1 MRYIA
6 VFICVFTI
14 LGCNS
19 EVEQRRQQTLERMDY
34 GGGMA
39 ESKRAQQLIVTAL
52 EQSDPT
58 SLESPRLVNVTMR
71 VVPDDTKRSSLGV
84 DWISAQP
91 AADGIRVRFGD
102 GSQNDIPFDDIER
115 EYNEQE
121 AETLVLFSGNPF
133 VEQEYPDVWEK
144 LLADP
149 EAMVVLINNGEV
161 VSNDLSIHQV
171 EFGG

>member
-1 MRYIA
+1 MRY
-6 VFICVFTI
+6 VVLFLCVFTI

-19 EVEQRRQQTLERMDY
+19 EVEQRRQQTLERMNY
-34 GGGMA
+34 GGGTA
-39 ESKRAQQLIVTAL
+39 ESKRVQQLIVTAL

-102 GSQNDIPFDDIER
+102 GSQSDLPFDDIER

-121 AETLVLFSGNPF
+121 AEALVLFSGNPF
-133 VEQEYPDVWEK
+133 VEQEHPDVWEK
-144 LLADP
+144 LLADH
-149 EAMVVLINNGEV
+149 EAMVMLINNGEV
-161 VSNDLSIHQV
+161 VSNDLSIYRI